1 MNTREKLTKLDQKY
15 QLFLD
20 QLIKWLDWEIIGN
33 NHFSR
38 ELKKVRKVVF
48 SHNDIL
54 QKISKYKQFI

>member
-20 QLIKWLDWEIIGN
+20 QFIKWLDWEIIGN

-54 QKISKYKQFI
+54 QIISKYKQFI